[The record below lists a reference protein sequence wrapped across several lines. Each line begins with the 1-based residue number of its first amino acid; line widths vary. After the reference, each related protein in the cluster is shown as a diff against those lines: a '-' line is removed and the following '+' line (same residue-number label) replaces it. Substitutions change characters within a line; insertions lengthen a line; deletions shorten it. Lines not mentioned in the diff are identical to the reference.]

1 MTQQTPTFPEFK
13 WQVTEAGIEI
23 YNGEDHLFCIPA
35 HEFPVLLL
43 NMVKIL
49 KETTKTID

>member
-1 MTQQTPTFPEFK
+1 MTLQTPTSHEFR
-13 WQVTEAGIEI
+13 WQVTASGIEI
-23 YNGEDHLFCIPA
+23 YDGEGFLFTIPA

>member
-1 MTQQTPTFPEFK
+1 MTQQTLTSADFH
-13 WQVTEAGIEI
+13 WRVSAAGIEI
-23 YNGEDHLFCIPA
+23 YDGEGYLFTIPS

>member
-1 MTQQTPTFPEFK
+1 MTQQTPTFPSFR
-13 WQVTEAGIEI
+13 WQVSAAGIEI
-23 YNGEDHLFCIPA
+23 YDGEDYLFTIPA

-43 NMVKIL
+43 NMVKVL

>member
-1 MTQQTPTFPEFK
+1 MTLQTPTSPEFQ
-13 WQVTEAGIEI
+13 WRVTHAGIEI
-23 YNGEDHLFCIPA
+23 YDGEDFLFCIPA

>member
-1 MTQQTPTFPEFK
+1 MTQQTPTFPDFK

-23 YNGEDHLFCIPA
+23 YDGEDYLFTIPA